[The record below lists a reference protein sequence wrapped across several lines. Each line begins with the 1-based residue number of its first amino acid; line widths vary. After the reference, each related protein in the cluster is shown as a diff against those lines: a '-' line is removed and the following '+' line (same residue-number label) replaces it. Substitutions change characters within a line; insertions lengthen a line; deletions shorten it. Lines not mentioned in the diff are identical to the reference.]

1 MKIKDILNDISP
13 RIKAKKDI
21 NKRFKRRKG
30 KAFHSKP
37 DFNHKFKVYSNGFI
51 SVCYIFVNS
60 NLSSNILRTS
70 FDGSLS
76 LSIKRCIQQ
85 PMGEDSI
92 E

>member
-37 DFNHKFKVYSNGFI
+37 DFLDHKFKV
-51 SVCYIFVNS
+51 
-60 NLSSNILRTS
+60 SNITKR
-70 FDGSLS
+70 
-76 LSIKRCIQQ
+76 IKGALCDDINNDT
-85 PMGEDSI
+85 E
-92 E
+92 